1 MSKKIDGFTTAQGL
15 TAIVALSISIVIAIL
30 GLLSQPLMLLIFCSG
45 VLIFSVMYGTK
56 LCRCCNKNCP
66 CNPDLYFWKRIF
78 KRGNHQEE
86 IN

>member
-1 MSKKIDGFTTAQGL
+1 MSKKNDGFTTAQGL

-30 GLLSQPLMLLIFCSG
+30 GLLFRPVMLLIFCSG
-45 VLIFSVMYGTK
+45 VLIFSVMYGAK
-56 LCRCCNKNCP
+56 LCRYCNKNCP

-86 IN
+86 II